1 MASKKTQES
10 KKPTTGAS
18 VSGKTVKKV
27 RTALAASHRP
37 KKSAETASASI
48 LQLADAVAEPREWN
62 PEELEKR
69 AYFHWLERGCP
80 QGSPEEDWFRA
91 EQEMLASK

>member
-1 MASKKTQES
+1 MASKKATETKAQT
-10 KKPTTGAS
+10 PG

-37 KKSAETASASI
+37 KKTAETTSASI
-48 LQLADAVAEPREWN
+48 LQLADAVAPRQLS
-62 PEELEKR
+62 PEELATR

-80 QGSPEEDWFRA
+80 NGSAEEDWFRA
-91 EQEMLASK
+91 EEELRTSQ